1 MTTAKWVS
9 IDVGIK
15 NLAYCTYDPVQ
26 DAILDWNVVSIAPA
40 EEAASTKK
48 KKKECAEKKTASL
61 VSIGRNIR
69 HVFDQLG
76 LAVDC
81 EGVLIENQLAPLASN
96 MKSIQCMIAQYFIMR
111 GVDDV
116 HFVSPTLKLKA
127 FAQSK
132 DAPHARTT
140 YKQRKSLAVEACVRL
155 LSASG
160 QDAWLAFLEQHSKKD
175 DLCDSYL
182 QARAFRNA
190 VNRPENSSHS
200 IVDYSRAAQVN
211 RKTN

>member
-1 MTTAKWVS
+1 MSFVKAFKPFFDVKIIRMANKWVS

-15 NLAYCTYDPVQ
+15 NLAYCVYDPIR
-26 DAILDWNVVSIAPA
+26 DAIVDWNVVSIAPP
-40 EEAASTKK
+40 AATKQN
-48 KKKECAEKKTASL
+48 KTASL
-61 VSIGRNIR
+61 VSIGCNIKR
-69 HVFDQLG
+69 VFDQLE
-76 LAVDC
+76 LASGC
-81 EGVLIENQLAPLASN
+81 EGVLIENQLAPLNTN

-111 GVDDV
+111 DVDAI

-132 DAPHARTT
+132 LAPTT

-155 LSASG
+155 LSDSK
-160 QDAWLAFLEQHSKKD
+160 QDAWLAFLEQHTKKD

-190 VNRPENSSHS
+190 VNLAENSSHS
-200 IVDYSRAAQVN
+200 IVDCSR
-211 RKTN
+211 T